1 MLFKLSLQ
9 NIRKSVK
16 DYAVYFFTL
25 ILGVTLFYVFNAIES
40 QSVMMQISERQEEI
54 LELLATMLS
63 SISVFVALILGFLI
77 IYANRFLMKR
87 RSREFGLYLLLGMG
101 KRKVSLILFFET
113 VMIGLISIIMG
124 LLIGVGLSQITS
136 ILVANMFEVDLTEYR
151 FIFSGSAACKTVLF
165 FAIIYV
171 VMILFNT
178 ISINKCRLIDLFYVG
193 RRNET
198 AKLKNPR
205 LCTVVFVLA
214 AGMLGTAYYRVVAES
229 VQLRQNEIVLYIVM
243 GCIGTFLFF
252 WSVSGLLLQI
262 ISGAKNIYYKDLN
275 SFVFHQMSSKINT
288 NVCSMTVICLMLFVT
303 TCVLTSALN
312 VRNSIAANI
321 KELAP
326 ADIELIKSMD
336 RDASYGYTERQLET
350 KQMTVLD
357 FYTEQGLDLTSHL
370 KEWVTFPVW
379 HDESCTLGST
389 LGDKL
394 EQIQK
399 QFIFLKYDTPEDIMR
414 ISDYNKVAALY
425 GRETFSLGEGEYL
438 IVSNFDS
445 MIQLRNQSLAAG
457 EQIRLGQYNLKPAY
471 PECQAGFVDI
481 SSQHTN
487 TGIII
492 VPDEML
498 GDAHVAYDYVV
509 GNYLT
514 DIEDEVAALEQKIE
528 DINTAAYD
536 TYIVP
541 ALRTKNEIRQNSKG
555 LGALIAFVGLYIG
568 LVFLIASSAVLALK
582 ELSESVDNIQRFQIL
597 RKLGADEGLIRKALF
612 RQIGIFFLM
621 PMLLALFHSIF
632 GMMFSTQ
639 VLEIFGVEEIVVS
652 LMMTAAILLVVYGG
666 YFIITYLSSRNMI
679 SE

>member
-1 MLFKLSLQ
+1 MK
-9 NIRKSVK
+9 KSVK

-40 QSVMMQISERQEEI
+40 QSAMMQISERQEDI
-54 LELLATMLS
+54 LELLTTMLS
-63 SISVFVALILGFLI
+63 SISVFVAAILGFLI

-113 VMIGLISIIMG
+113 VMIGLISIVMG
-124 LLIGVGLSQITS
+124 LLIGVGLSQIMS
-136 ILVANMFEVDLTEYR
+136 ILVADMFEVDLTAYR
-151 FIFSGSAACKTVLF
+151 FVFSTSAARKTVLF
-165 FAIIYV
+165 FVIIYV

-178 ISINKCRLIDLFYVG
+178 ISINKCRLIDLFYGG

-214 AGMLGTAYYRVVAES
+214 AGILGTAYYRVVAES
-229 VQLRQNEIVLYIVM
+229 VQLRQNEIILYIIM

-262 ISGAKNIYYKDLN
+262 ISGAENIYYKDLN
-275 SFVFHQMSSKINT
+275 SFVFRQMSSKINT

-303 TCVLTSALN
+303 ICVLASALN
-312 VRNSIAANI
+312 VRNSITANI
-321 KELAP
+321 NELAP
-326 ADIELIKSMD
+326 ADIELKKSMD
-336 RDASYGYTERQLET
+336 RDASYGYTQQLDT

-370 KEWVTFPVW
+370 KEWVNFPVW

-399 QFIFLKYDTPEDIMR
+399 QFIFLKYDMPEDIMR

-425 GRETFSLGEGEYL
+425 GRETFSLEEGEYL

-445 MIQLRNQSLAAG
+445 MIQVRNQSLAAG
-457 EQIRLGQYNLKPAY
+457 EHIRLGQYDLKPAY
-471 PECQAGFVDI
+471 PECQAGFIDI
-481 SSQHTN
+481 SSQHIN
-487 TGIII
+487 TGIIL

-498 GDAHVAYDYVV
+498 GDAHVAYDCVV

-514 DIEDEVAALEQKIE
+514 DIEDEAAALEQEIE
-528 DINTAAYD
+528 DINAAAYD
-536 TYIVP
+536 THIVP
-541 ALRTKNEIRQNSKG
+541 TLTTKNEIRQNSSG

-597 RKLGADEGLIRKALF
+597 RKLGADEGLIRRALF
-612 RQIGIFFLM
+612 RQIGIFFMM

-666 YFIITYLSSRNMI
+666 YFSITYLNSRNMI

>member
-1 MLFKLSLQ
+1 MLFKLSFQ
-9 NIRKSVK
+9 NMKKSVK

-40 QSVMMQISERQEEI
+40 QSAMMQISERQEDI
-54 LELLATMLS
+54 LELLTTMLS
-63 SISVFVALILGFLI
+63 SISVFVAAILGFLI

-113 VMIGLISIIMG
+113 VMIGLISIVMG
-124 LLIGVGLSQITS
+124 LLIGVGLSQIMS
-136 ILVANMFEVDLTEYR
+136 ILVADMFEVDLTAYR
-151 FIFSGSAACKTVLF
+151 FVFSTSAARKTVLF
-165 FAIIYV
+165 FVIIYV

-178 ISINKCRLIDLFYVG
+178 ISINKCRLIDLFYGG

-214 AGMLGTAYYRVVAES
+214 AGILGTAYYRVVAES
-229 VQLRQNEIVLYIVM
+229 VQLRQNEIILYIIM

-262 ISGAKNIYYKDLN
+262 ISGAENIYYKDLN
-275 SFVFHQMSSKINT
+275 SFVFRQMSSKINT

-303 TCVLTSALN
+303 ICVLASALN
-312 VRNSIAANI
+312 VRNSITANI
-321 KELAP
+321 NELAP
-326 ADIELIKSMD
+326 ADIELKKSMD
-336 RDASYGYTERQLET
+336 RDASYGYTQQLDT

-370 KEWVTFPVW
+370 KEWVNFPVW

-399 QFIFLKYDTPEDIMR
+399 RFIFLKYDMPEDIMR

-425 GRETFSLGEGEYL
+425 GRETFSLEEGEYL

-445 MIQLRNQSLAAG
+445 MIQVRNQSLAAG
-457 EQIRLGQYNLKPAY
+457 EHIRLGQYDLKPAY
-471 PECQAGFVDI
+471 PECQAGFIDI
-481 SSQHTN
+481 SSQHIN
-487 TGIII
+487 TGIIL

-498 GDAHVAYDYVV
+498 GDAHVAYDCVV

-514 DIEDEVAALEQKIE
+514 DIEDEAAALEQEIE
-528 DINTAAYD
+528 DINAAAYD
-536 TYIVP
+536 THIVP
-541 ALRTKNEIRQNSKG
+541 TLTTKNEIRQNSSG

-597 RKLGADEGLIRKALF
+597 RKLGADEGLIRRALF
-612 RQIGIFFLM
+612 RQIGIFFMM

-666 YFIITYLSSRNMI
+666 YFSITYLNSRNMI